1 MSLTRL
7 DCTGLRNLSPVSLR
21 QLGRVNVIYGENGSG
36 KTSLLEAVYLLG
48 MARSFRSSNI
58 KSVISHGQESCT
70 VYGEV
75 RASETAP
82 RLTVGVTRARDGSL
96 DARVGGQTAPSRA
109 ALVET
114 LPLQVVHADSFS
126 VLTGNPGSR
135 RQFIDWGVFHVEQ
148 HFLNNWQRFQRAIK
162 QRNNLLRRGKMRDAE
177 LAPWDAELAAAG
189 EAINVARTRYV
200 AALQPAFH
208 ALMRELD
215 DALPV
220 IELRYRRGWAS
231 DISVS
236 EALSAARDVDIQQGF
251 THSGPQRADLRVL
264 AEGRPVAEVLSR
276 GQLKLVVCALKLAQ
290 GGLLKQSGRRCVYLV
305 DDLTAELDQPHAAS
319 VAEILEGLDA
329 QVFVTCIGRRDV
341 EAIWPDARRDQAV
354 FHVEHGK
361 VSPVVQGSV

>member
-21 QLGRVNVIYGENGSG
+21 HLGRVNVIYGENGSG

-58 KSVISHGQESCT
+58 KSVINHGQEACT

-75 RASETAP
+75 RRSEASP

-96 DARVGGQTAPSRA
+96 DARVGGQVAPSRA
-109 ALVET
+109 ALVES

-148 HFLNNWQRFQRAIK
+148 HFLNDWQRFQRAIK
-162 QRNNLLRRGKMRDAE
+162 QRNNLLRRGKIRESE

-189 EAINVARTRYV
+189 DAISVARTRYV
-200 AALQPAFH
+200 AALEPAFQ
-208 ALMRELD
+208 ALMGELD
-215 DALPV
+215 GALPG
-220 IELRYRRGWAS
+220 IELRYRRGWTR
-231 DISVS
+231 DISLA
-236 EALSAARDVDIQQGF
+236 EALVSARDVDIQQGF

-264 AEGRPVAEVLSR
+264 VEGKPVAEVLSR

-290 GGLLKQSGRRCVYLV
+290 GGLLKSAGRGCVYLV
-305 DDLTAELDQPHAAS
+305 DDLTAELDQAHAKS
-319 VAEILEGLDA
+319 VARILEELQA
-329 QVFVTCIGRRDV
+329 QVFVTCIGRQDV
-341 EAIWPDARRDQAV
+341 ESIWPDVRHDQTV

-361 VSPVVQGSV
+361 VSPVVQGA